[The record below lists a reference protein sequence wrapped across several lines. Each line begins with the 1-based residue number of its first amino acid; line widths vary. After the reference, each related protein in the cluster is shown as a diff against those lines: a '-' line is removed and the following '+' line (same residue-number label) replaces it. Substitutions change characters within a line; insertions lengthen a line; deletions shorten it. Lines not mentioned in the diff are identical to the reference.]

1 MGDFLNGSGIKMA
14 SVVSYNHLGNNDGK
28 NLNEQH
34 TFKSKETSKS
44 GVLDDVITSN
54 KELYPNGNDIDH
66 VVVIKYVP
74 FVGDSKRAMDEYSS
88 KIFMNGLNTISTYNV
103 CEDSLLA
110 VPLMIDMVILAEFFT
125 RVRINGEKMESVLS
139 YLSFFFRAP
148 ITNRE
153 EYVINSFS

>member
-1 MGDFLNGSGIKMA
+1 MLLL
-14 SVVSYNHLGNNDGK
+14 LGT
-28 NLNEQH
+28 Q
-34 TFKSKETSKS
+34 
-44 GVLDDVITSN
+44 
-54 KELYPNGNDIDH
+54 
-66 VVVIKYVP
+66 
-74 FVGDSKRAMDEYSS
+74 AMDENTS

-139 YLSFFFRAP
+139 YLSFFFKAP

>member
-1 MGDFLNGSGIKMA
+1 
-14 SVVSYNHLGNNDGK
+14 
-28 NLNEQH
+28 
-34 TFKSKETSKS
+34 
-44 GVLDDVITSN
+44 
-54 KELYPNGNDIDH
+54 
-66 VVVIKYVP
+66 VIKYVP

-139 YLSFFFRAP
+139 YLSFFFKAP